1 MCPPSLIRC
10 SPSRPASCPQRGCPL
25 PPPSQLRDLIKDF
38 YNSRYASCLS
48 ALDTLMPSLLLDMH
62 LGSHAAA
69 LYAQIRQRAI
79 MQYVAPFTSVDL
91 NVMARA
97 FNSDVG

>member
-1 MCPPSLIRC
+1 
-10 SPSRPASCPQRGCPL
+10 
-25 PPPSQLRDLIKDF
+25 
-38 YNSRYASCLS
+38 
-48 ALDTLMPSLLLDMH
+48 MPSLLLDMH

-91 NVMARA
+91 NVMALA

>member
-1 MCPPSLIRC
+1 MPSL
-10 SPSRPASCPQRGCPL
+10 PHPL
-25 PPPSQLRDLIKDF
+25 LPLQACILSTKGLPPPPPSQLRDLIKDF